1 MHNLL
6 CDYQKVYQMLEDEES
21 RDIYLNRLNAMIS
34 GDYRYIAHI
43 VTAYQP
49 SLPLRNGKTIQD
61 LIASMPKDRK
71 IVLYGAGTY
80 ARENLKN
87 WAGDQRFAGF
97 CSRTKRKQAHG
108 YLGFPVMSPEEL
120 LSQQEY
126 SVVINTTDARDEIL
140 QVLREGG
147 YPESLIYETG
157 PYTGANDPGQYFAPS
172 FMKYEDEEVF
182 VDAGSC
188 NLATAIKLRNYCGH
202 VKKVY
207 AFEPDPESYRRCLER
222 REETG
227 FWEAEVLPYGT
238 WSSRETLCFHALG
251 TGASKVSEEGAI
263 RIPVMPIDEAV
274 SAEECV
280 TMIKMDVE
288 GSELE
293 SLKGARKTIQRD
305 RPKLAICVYHK
316 PEDMTEIPLYVK
328 ELVPEYRLYLRH
340 HSNDGRETVLYA
352 VMP

>member
-34 GDYRYIAHI
+34 GDCRYIAHI

-207 AFEPDPESYRRCLER
+207 AFEPDPECLQN
-222 REETG
+222 G
-227 FWEAEVLPYGT
+227 VCL
-238 WSSRETLCFHALG
+238 
-251 TGASKVSEEGAI
+251 
-263 RIPVMPIDEAV
+263 
-274 SAEECV
+274 
-280 TMIKMDVE
+280 
-288 GSELE
+288 
-293 SLKGARKTIQRD
+293 
-305 RPKLAICVYHK
+305 
-316 PEDMTEIPLYVK
+316 
-328 ELVPEYRLYLRH
+328 
-340 HSNDGRETVLYA
+340 
-352 VMP
+352 